1 LPLDT
6 KGVLVSCIAG
16 KERNAG
22 LEAISILTEA
32 YEALVPDHN
41 KAADGSGDKNDD
53 VKKETTKDISS
64 LLAEEVADLNNKD
77 KHLFYFHDL
86 KMPGMVY
93 VEAKYKGVSPTPAE
107 LLIWTCERIHKEQQR
122 KARLCNRFYPID
134 TVIEAEAKA
143 MEKLANVIAEE
154 HFPASKGE
162 ETEGVQFAVQENRR
176 VTKMDRMEL
185 INAFVAPIPQPPH
198 KVNLDNPKKTIVLN
212 VIKGRVGVAVTGKYK
227 ELNKFNVLINSM
239 GAEEKEALKTTKP
252 TGPSKAEEEKE

>member
-1 LPLDT
+1 M
-6 KGVLVSCIAG
+6 SCIAG

-41 KAADGSGDKNDD
+41 KAADGGGDINDD
-53 VKKETTKDISS
+53 VKKETPKDISS
-64 LLAEEVADLNNKD
+64 LLAEEVADLTNKD
-77 KHLFYFHDL
+77 KQLFYFHDL

-93 VEAKYKGVSPTPAE
+93 VEAKYKGISPTPAE

-134 TVIEAEAKA
+134 TVIEAEANA
-143 MEKLANVIAEE
+143 MEKLAKTIAEE

-162 ETEGVQFAVQENRR
+162 EAEGVQFAVQESRR

-198 KVNLDNPKKTIVLN
+198 KVNLDKPKKTIVLN

-252 TGPSKAEEEKE
+252 TGPSKEEEEEKE